1 MICPSCGT
9 SNVETSSICVNCGKP
24 LHSVPPPPA
33 APTNTYTPPPPP
45 SNATY
50 IPPASTGPQIPNYLI
65 PSILVTLCC
74 CLPFGIVAIV
84 YAAQVNTK
92 LAAGDYSGASE
103 ASRNAKM
110 WCYIALGVGLLAQ
123 LIWIF
128 YGGLAF
134 IQGIQQGMAN
144 S

>member
-24 LHSVPPPPA
+24 LHGAPA
-33 APTNTYTPPPPP
+33 APASPMNSYTPPPPPP
-45 SNATY
+45 SNASY
-50 IPPASTGPQIPNYLI
+50 IPPTASGPQVPNYLI
-65 PSILVTLCC
+65 QAILVTLCC

-92 LAAGDYSGASE
+92 LTAGDYSGAAE

-110 WCYIALGVGLLAQ
+110 WCWIALGVGLLAQ
-123 LIWIF
+123 LIWIL

-134 IQGIQQGMAN
+134 IQGLANAN